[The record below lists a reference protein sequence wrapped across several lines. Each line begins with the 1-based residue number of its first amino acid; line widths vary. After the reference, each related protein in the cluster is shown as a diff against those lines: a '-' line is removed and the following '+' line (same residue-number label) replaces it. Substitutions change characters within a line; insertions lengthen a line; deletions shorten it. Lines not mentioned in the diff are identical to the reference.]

1 MKQERKAEM
10 ACTHHTPPF
19 YLDSNHYQQRQTAP
33 RGIGIEG
40 LLHQAAAATGCST
53 GHRHRR
59 AATLG
64 GHWQRRSAPLGTSAE
79 GLLRPGTG
87 RDGMLCGVLS
97 ATVC

>member
-19 YLDSNHYQQRQTAP
+19 YLDSNHYQQQQTAP

-40 LLHQAAAATGCST
+40 
-53 GHRHRR
+53 RHRR

-64 GHWQRRSAPLGTSAE
+64 GHWQRRSPPLGTSVE
-79 GLLRPGTG
+79 GLLRPSTG